1 MTLKVI
7 RSYCQILLGGDNV
20 SKKYYLV
27 GIKGAG
33 MSALANVLFDMGH
46 AVTGSD
52 IKEMLFTQVELE
64 AKGIVLHEFG
74 VNQIESDMDVIVGNA
89 FKDDHI
95 DVVTAKTV
103 GARVVRYHAFLGELA
118 TNFTSIAVA
127 GTHGKT
133 TTTGLLSHVLR
144 LVEPTSYLIGDG
156 TGKGVEG
163 SKYFAFEACEY
174 RRHFLSYYPDY
185 LIITNIEHDH
195 PDYFKDIDD
204 VVEAFQSF
212 ANRCQNKVIMWGDC
226 PNTQKLSLDNCL
238 KYGYTDHNDVV
249 ARNIIKDS
257 EGTTFDV
264 LVNGVYYYTFK
275 TPFFGDH
282 MVLNSLAVITVC
294 YLEGMNPKV
303 VAMDLALFMG
313 VKRRFSERQLDEGQT
328 IIDDYAHHPTEIE
341 VTLKAAR
348 QKYPTRSLVAIFQP
362 HTFSRTTIFAK
373 EFAEALKLADHV
385 YLTEIFGS
393 ARETKS
399 DIDISLILDDNKDF
413 KLLTFEALETLKQ
426 YQNGVLVF
434 MGAGDIEKYE
444 HAYINL

>member
-1 MTLKVI
+1 M
-7 RSYCQILLGGDNV
+7 
-20 SKKYYLV
+20 KKYYLV

-33 MSALANVLFDMGH
+33 MSALANVLYDMGH
-46 AVTGSD
+46 SVSGSD

-64 AKGIVLHEFG
+64 AKGITLHEFG
-74 VNQIESDMDVIVGNA
+74 AGKIDPNMDVIIGNA
-89 FKDDHI
+89 FNDDHV
-95 DVVTAKTV
+95 DVIHAKTV
-103 GARVVRYHAFLGELA
+103 GARVIRYHDFLGELA
-118 TNFTSIAVA
+118 SGFISIGVA

-144 LVEPTSYLIGDG
+144 LGSPTTYLIGDG
-156 TGKGVEG
+156 TGKGVVG

-174 RRHFLSYYPDY
+174 RRHFLAYAPDY

-204 VVEAFQSF
+204 VVSAFQSV
-212 ANRCQNKVIMWGDC
+212 ANQCKKKVIMWGDC
-226 PNTQKLSLDNCL
+226 ENVQQLKIAHGL
-238 KYGYTDHNDVV
+238 KYGFLAHNDVI
-249 ARNIIKDS
+249 ARNVIKDS

-264 LVNGVYYYTFK
+264 VIEGHYYYTFK

-282 MVLNSLAVITVC
+282 MVLNSLSVISVC
-294 YLEGMNPKV
+294 YLEGMNPKT
-303 VAMDLALFMG
+303 VAKDLSLFMG
-313 VKRRFSERQLDEGQT
+313 VKRRFSERVLGNQVM
-328 IIDDYAHHPTEIE
+328 IDDYAHHPTEIE

-348 QKYPTRSLVAIFQP
+348 QKYPTRRVVAIFQP

-393 ARETKS
+393 ARES
-399 DIDISLILDDNKDF
+399 AGSIDIRVMLDANQDFELVTLDDVGK
-413 KLLTFEALETLKQ
+413 LKQ
-426 YQNGVLVF
+426 YENGVLVF

-444 HAYINL
+444 HAYMNV